1 MKKRFMSLLLC
12 AVFLMTCLAACGG
25 NTTQTTT
32 ETKKET
38 AVETKDSEDNK
49 ETEGSDMVEM
59 EDLMGN
65 TVSVPSPE
73 NLNSYIITSWK
84 GAFGASVLLGQIDK
98 VVGMCDTSE
107 YAWLRYAFPE
117 IMDIP
122 DYGSFDEINVE
133 EIIQANADV
142 VISPSSASD
151 ANENM
156 KSLGITVLVDGV
168 NIESPEDVFEQSYA
182 EIDMVAELT
191 GTTDVAEQYYE
202 WADGLFALVSERVAD
217 IPDEDRVKVL
227 PIRTDMNQ
235 VFGNNCLWGY
245 VVEMA
250 GGINLSGDSTEGTG
264 KFYADIDAEQ
274 VVEWNPDFIFHIN
287 FNGTL
292 SDEDAENYNN
302 WKADERY
309 ANVTAI
315 QNGDVYLIPSGIEQ
329 WDASI
334 ESPLGVLWMA
344 KLMYPDLF
352 EDIDVKQYAKDF
364 YSTFLDYELTDAD
377 WEIIAPQYNGANSN
391 GLNES

>member
-122 DYGSFDEINVE
+122 DYGSFD
-133 EIIQANADV
+133 
-142 VISPSSASD
+142 
-151 ANENM
+151 
-156 KSLGITVLVDGV
+156 
-168 NIESPEDVFEQSYA
+168 
-182 EIDMVAELT
+182 
-191 GTTDVAEQYYE
+191 
-202 WADGLFALVSERVAD
+202 
-217 IPDEDRVKVL
+217 DR
-227 PIRTDMNQ
+227 
-235 VFGNNCLWGY
+235 
-245 VVEMA
+245 
-250 GGINLSGDSTEGTG
+250 
-264 KFYADIDAEQ
+264 
-274 VVEWNPDFIFHIN
+274 
-287 FNGTL
+287 
-292 SDEDAENYNN
+292 
-302 WKADERY
+302 
-309 ANVTAI
+309 
-315 QNGDVYLIPSGIEQ
+315 
-329 WDASI
+329 
-334 ESPLGVLWMA
+334 
-344 KLMYPDLF
+344 
-352 EDIDVKQYAKDF
+352 
-364 YSTFLDYELTDAD
+364 
-377 WEIIAPQYNGANSN
+377 
-391 GLNES
+391 

>member
-1 MKKRFMSLLLC
+1 
-12 AVFLMTCLAACGG
+12 
-25 NTTQTTT
+25 
-32 ETKKET
+32 
-38 AVETKDSEDNK
+38 
-49 ETEGSDMVEM
+49 MVEM